1 MVRTAN
7 GFEIAET
14 DLQLRGPGEFFGT
27 RQSGDLGF
35 HIANPLRDKD
45 LLEAAR
51 REAFAL
57 ADDAQ
62 QSATLQRLLRQ
73 LPGEWQRRYHLARI
87 G

>member
-14 DLQLRGPGEFFGT
+14 DLLLRGPGEFFGT

-35 HIANPLRDKD
+35 HIANPIRDKD
-45 LLEAAR
+45 LLEVAR
-51 REAFAL
+51 REAFSL

-62 QSATLQRLLRQ
+62 QSSALQRLLHQ
-73 LPGEWQRRYHLARI
+73 LPKEWQRRYHLARI